1 MRREKRG
8 RLSSLP
14 PSVTRVVIYAS
25 REFRSTE
32 KKKRDAARRL
42 SLFLIFEFFFY
53 PSCYRSEVASWLS
66 TQNTLQRM
74 ATDMTEYTR

>member
-32 KKKRDAARRL
+32 KKKRDAARSL
-42 SLFLIFEFFFY
+42 SLFLLVFECFFIHH
-53 PSCYRSEVASWLS
+53 V
-66 TQNTLQRM
+66 TGQK
-74 ATDMTEYTR
+74 

>member
-25 REFRSTE
+25 REIRSTE
-32 KKKRDAARRL
+32 KKKETLLVD
-42 SLFLIFEFFFY
+42 Y
-53 PSCYRSEVASWLS
+53 PCS
-66 TQNTLQRM
+66 
-74 ATDMTEYTR
+74 

>member
-1 MRREKRG
+1 MRETKAALQSPAFSHACGHLRVSRV
-8 RLSSLP
+8 SLDG
-14 PSVTRVVIYAS
+14 
-25 REFRSTE
+25 E
-32 KKKRDAARRL
+32 KKRDAARRL